1 MAKDYCK
8 TCTWKE
14 GTSEACDNCYYSRLL
29 EERGIPPTGYEKG
42 RIITNQETMCKLTP
56 EEFYYKMKWLLFD
69 YGARSNNSRLA
80 IMDWLK
86 EEATDGFQR

>member
-14 GTSEACDNCYYSRLL
+14 GTSEACDNCYYSGLL

-42 RIITNQETMCKLTP
+42 RIITNQEAMSKLTP
-56 EEFYYKMKWLLFD
+56 EEFYDKMYWLLHK
-69 YGARSNNSRLA
+69 YGCQFSSTRLA
-80 IMDWLK
+80 VIDWLK
-86 EEATDGFQR
+86 QEEK